1 MNSYSFSSQAE
12 KNSRLG
18 KLVSDSSMP
27 PYRSLKANSE
37 EASIIK
43 VNSLLIASLVFI
55 QSYNLLLTVTA
66 STQPQHRYLV
76 LEYSWPSP
84 GGHWMRGTAGPGVFL
99 LGASGRTGRF
109 FTQLLFHN
117 PHSTTIRQIHLVW
130 QWTKKQKQNRR
141 ILTISTDW
149 TSCISQPKTPVKRQ
163 TYTKIQWNTLQVSL
177 LYSFHLRK
185 SEV

>member
-76 LEYSWPSP
+76 LEYS
-84 GGHWMRGTAGPGVFL
+84 
-99 LGASGRTGRF
+99 
-109 FTQLLFHN
+109 
-117 PHSTTIRQIHLVW
+117 
-130 QWTKKQKQNRR
+130 
-141 ILTISTDW
+141 
-149 TSCISQPKTPVKRQ
+149 
-163 TYTKIQWNTLQVSL
+163 
-177 LYSFHLRK
+177 
-185 SEV
+185 